1 MNYGKGG
8 FFMQKSN
15 NKTSARSN
23 GLSAKKIC
31 TISLLVSFS
40 VAIGWIC
47 KTYLTFGAVRV
58 TFENIPII
66 LSGILFGP
74 GVGCIVGVLSDAVSC
89 IMSPNPALNPIISV
103 GAALIGIIP
112 GIISRYVIKKNRLIC
127 VPVSVFLAHIVGS
140 MIVKSIGL
148 HIFFGYGFEVLW
160 MRIPLYLAISVGECA
175 IIYSMLKN
183 KYISEAIPK
192 QI

>member
-15 NKTSARSN
+15 NTEKRSVR
-23 GLSAKKIC
+23 LSAKKIC
-31 TISLLVSFS
+31 TVGLLISFS
-40 VAIGWIC
+40 VAIGWVC
-47 KTYLTFGAVRV
+47 KTYLTFGAIRV

-74 GVGCIVGVLSDAVSC
+74 GVGCIVGILSDAVSC
-89 IMSPNPALNPIISV
+89 VTSPNPALNPIISA

-112 GIISRYVIKKNRLIC
+112 GIISRYVIKKNRLIG
-127 VPVSVFLAHIVGS
+127 VPVCVFLAHIVGS

-148 HIFFGYGFEVLW
+148 YVFFGYGFEVLW
-160 MRIPLYLAISVGECA
+160 MRIPLYLAISVGESV

-183 KYISEAIPK
+183 KYISDAIPK
-192 QI
+192 RI